1 MVFMAV
7 GDEDTTDTVFFVVEV
22 TGIRDNEI
30 DTEHFF
36 IGEHHPGIN
45 NDDIIAIFDDHHV
58 LSDFPQSS
66 QLDESNIFCCQGKKN
81 LLYYTE
87 MCSSIAV
94 TICFYISSLL
104 SSPQKL
110 KPK

>member
-7 GDEDTTDTVFFVVEV
+7 SDEDATDAVFFVVEV

-36 IGEHHPGIN
+36 VGEHNPGIN

-66 QLDESNIFCCQGKKN
+66 
-81 LLYYTE
+81 
-87 MCSSIAV
+87 
-94 TICFYISSLL
+94 
-104 SSPQKL
+104 
-110 KPK
+110 